1 MPAQKGLMLWFRR
14 GITNVVRAPATDL
27 ILRLVRDQGFKHWR
41 AYMFAFLCMAVVAG
55 ATAGMAWLMRD
66 VIDKVFIAKESS
78 AVWVI
83 AGALVILSLAKGFA
97 AYGQQV
103 ILSRVA
109 NGIVA
114 DLQKRIYEKMLEMSV
129 GYFGARHSTEFIAR
143 QAFITQ
149 SVSSALNMVVT
160 ACARD
165 SLTLIGLATIM
176 ILQDPVMSAMAL
188 IIMPL
193 AVVGTRRLSGRVRK
207 VVLTEFA
214 GFARIMESLQET
226 AQGIRIVKAFTLEAG
241 MRQKQHAAINAVEAA
256 ANKLALVGA
265 RSSPMMEALG
275 GLAIAIVVTYGGS
288 RVINDGAAPGAFFSF
303 ITALLLAYEPAKRLA
318 RLHVDLSACLPGV
331 AMVYAFLEEPSSET
345 EPPDMPDLTVGAA
358 RIEFRDVH
366 FSYRSGEPVLSG
378 LSLIAEGGRTTA
390 LVGRSGAGKS
400 TVMSTMLRY
409 WELESGAILIDGQDI
424 AKISRASLRRAMSYV
439 SQDVFLFQGTIRE
452 NIALGLPGANEDQ
465 IRAAAIAAY
474 AHDFI
479 TTFEF
484 GYDTPCGEH
493 GMQLSGGQRQ
503 RIAIARAFLKNAPIL
518 LLDEAT
524 SALDTESE
532 RAVQDALDGLRE
544 GRTTLVI
551 AHRLSTVRNADNICV
566 MDAGRVVESGRH
578 DLLQARA
585 GSLYRAML
593 QLQFAE
599 QPEPERALCAQAII
613 VTDSDF

>member
-1 MPAQKGLMLWFRR
+1 
-14 GITNVVRAPATDL
+14 
-27 ILRLVRDQGFKHWR
+27 
-41 AYMFAFLCMAVVAG
+41 
-55 ATAGMAWLMRD
+55 
-66 VIDKVFIAKESS
+66 
-78 AVWVI
+78 
-83 AGALVILSLAKGFA
+83 
-97 AYGQQV
+97 
-103 ILSRVA
+103 
-109 NGIVA
+109 
-114 DLQKRIYEKMLEMSV
+114 
-129 GYFGARHSTEFIAR
+129 
-143 QAFITQ
+143 
-149 SVSSALNMVVT
+149 
-160 ACARD
+160 
-165 SLTLIGLATIM
+165 
-176 ILQDPVMSAMAL
+176 
-188 IIMPL
+188 
-193 AVVGTRRLSGRVRK
+193 
-207 VVLTEFA
+207 
-214 GFARIMESLQET
+214 
-226 AQGIRIVKAFTLEAG
+226 
-241 MRQKQHAAINAVEAA
+241 
-256 ANKLALVGA
+256 
-265 RSSPMMEALG
+265 MMEALG

-378 LSLIAEGGRTTA
+378 LSLIADGGRTTA

-493 GMQLSGGQRQ
+493 GCNW
-503 RIAIARAFLKNAPIL
+503 I
-518 LLDEAT
+518 
-524 SALDTESE
+524 
-532 RAVQDALDGLRE
+532 
-544 GRTTLVI
+544 
-551 AHRLSTVRNADNICV
+551 HR
-566 MDAGRVVESGRH
+566 RV
-578 DLLQARA
+578 
-585 GSLYRAML
+585 
-593 QLQFAE
+593 
-599 QPEPERALCAQAII
+599 
-613 VTDSDF
+613 